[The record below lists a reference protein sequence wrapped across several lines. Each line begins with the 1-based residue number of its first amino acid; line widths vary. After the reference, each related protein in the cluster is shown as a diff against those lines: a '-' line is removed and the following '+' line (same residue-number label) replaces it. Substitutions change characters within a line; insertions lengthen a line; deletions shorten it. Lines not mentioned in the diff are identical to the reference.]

1 MPQPVAA
8 FLHHSLI
15 LKAALAD
22 CLDDPDPKAVH
33 KLRST
38 TRRLEAVLEVLNT
51 FTDLPSLTKRSR
63 DFRRSL
69 RKIRRAAGDV
79 RDLDVHRELLSHYQS
94 MVSAT
99 ELDTD
104 LRKARKKS
112 AKRLQQH
119 IGAEEAEIRHAL
131 ERLDIVFAQIPK
143 LNLSGRRL
151 IHITKGWLAPALR
164 NLDSH
169 HDEDLHSIRKACK
182 TARYMAEIGSEASE
196 AVAKLAKRLNGVQQ
210 TTGAWHDYLL
220 LLSRA
225 QASLPDESPFIERLY
240 AKTNRLRKQAESKA
254 ARLLKA

>member
-8 FLHHSLI
+8 FLQHSLI
-15 LKAALAD
+15 LKTALAD
-22 CLDDPDPKAVH
+22 CLEDPDPKAVH

-51 FTDLPSLTKRSR
+51 FTDLPSVPKRSR
-63 DFRRSL
+63 GFRRSL
-69 RKIRRAAGDV
+69 RKIRKVAGDV

-94 MVSAT
+94 MVGAT
-99 ELDTD
+99 KLNTD
-104 LRKARKKS
+104 LRKARKKR

-131 ERLDIVFAQIPK
+131 ERLEIIFAELPE

-151 IHITKGWLAPALR
+151 IRITKGWLAPALR
-164 NLDSH
+164 NLDPH
-169 HDEDLHSIRKACK
+169 QDEDLHSIRKACK
-182 TARYMAEIGSEASE
+182 TARYMAEIGSGASE
-196 AVAKLAKRLNGVQQ
+196 AAAKLAKRLYGVQQ
-210 TTGAWHDYLL
+210 TTGAWHDCLL

-225 QASLPDESPFIERLY
+225 QASLPGESPFIERLY
-240 AKTNRLRKQAESKA
+240 AKTKWLRKQAESKA